1 MENVLVEIGFRHLFQ
16 SELVYY
22 LFSRVRRL
30 LEKGESKEQES
41 PLPPSMSKRG
51 RKQPWDHPS
60 RAGITHM
67 VRPGGDEMVSV
78 GDRVGQSPVHISGV
92 VREPSKN
99 ESPLG
104 PQYPGVPLWLL
115 VISGS

>member
-1 MENVLVEIGFRHLFQ
+1 MENVLVEIGLRHLFQ

-41 PLPPSMSKRG
+41 PLPPMSKRG
-51 RKQPWDHPS
+51 RSKPCDHPS

-67 VRPGGDEMVSV
+67 VRLGGDEMVPV
-78 GDRVGQSPVHISGV
+78 GDRVGQSPVHVWGV
-92 VREPSKN
+92 GREPSKN
-99 ESPLG
+99 NESLLG
-104 PQYPGVPLWLL
+104 PQDPGVPLWLL
-115 VISGS
+115 VIPGS